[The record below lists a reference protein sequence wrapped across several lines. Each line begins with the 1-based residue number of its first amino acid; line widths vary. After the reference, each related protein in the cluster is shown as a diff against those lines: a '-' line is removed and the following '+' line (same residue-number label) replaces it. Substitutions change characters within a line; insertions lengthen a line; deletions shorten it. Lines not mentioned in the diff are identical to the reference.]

1 MSFSSGTRSLITEAA
16 SWAICAM
23 VIVASITHFD
33 ELKGFAQGASGAP
46 PAAESAAA
54 AEDPS
59 ASEGRADRS
68 DGVVE
73 LKAQSNGH
81 YYAEVE
87 INGRPVD
94 VLIDTGATMVAL
106 TYEDAEKAG
115 IYLDKS
121 DFTHGVS
128 TANGVAR
135 IAPVTLGSV
144 RIGGITVRN
153 VKAAVTERGKLQTTL
168 LGMTFLGRLERVDIR
183 QGMLVLEN

>member
-1 MSFSSGTRSLITEAA
+1 MSFSSGTKLLVIEAA
-16 SWAICAM
+16 SWAICAV
-23 VIVASITHFD
+23 VIVASIVHFD
-33 ELKGFAQGASGAP
+33 ELKSFATNAIGTAP
-46 PAAESAAA
+46 AEENAARSE
-54 AEDPS
+54 EEV
-59 ASEGRADRS
+59 ASENATAKAD
-68 DGVVE
+68 GIVE

-144 RIGGITVRN
+144 SIGGITVRN

-183 QGMLVLEN
+183 QGMLVLQN